1 MGLDFVVMYI
11 QSSEP
16 MYIQVYGL
24 FDSSLDASRP
34 ARNTQQERNTG
45 RQHIQLAELLSSS
58 DAGPLVDFCE
68 SSCAGSG
75 GASPFESAEVS
86 GPSSQAHSTAAR
98 RTKQILYV
106 KTSPQYKYQEWC
118 AFWERQGGRCQ
129 GEPGTPPAKLTKTQF
144 QDRYVLWRQALLDGP
159 PDCTDE
165 DYVSYNYKA
174 LFDGSKHLEVFSAA
188 L

>member
-1 MGLDFVVMYI
+1 MYI
-11 QSSEP
+11 QSSDPNE
-16 MYIQVYGL
+16 YEHRSARWLY
-24 FDSSLDASRP
+24 DCSSDASRP
-34 ARNTQQERNTG
+34 ARKNQPERNTR
-45 RQHIQLAELLSSS
+45 RQSIQLAELLSTW
-58 DAGPLVDFCE
+58 DAGPHEDTCKT
-68 SSCAGSG
+68 SRIGSD
-75 GASPFESAEVS
+75 GASSFESVEVP